1 MAKAKLIKKSRKSWI
16 CSSCGKTIPVGSS
29 YYKGEIAFNPTIIRC
44 TDCGLNDWEVTS
56 SEYQKSVGEIVHLW
70 QETYGVTESSPED
83 VSAALEDIKNIC
95 EDNLDNIPENLQE
108 NYVATLLQERIDSLE
123 SAIDLLDAIDIDDLK
138 QDVAKDYSNMHL
150 SDEEKDM
157 ELSFDDI
164 IDRHGSYTESKLNDM
179 LESAIEMEIDEALSE
194 LEV

>member
-16 CSSCGKTIPVGSS
+16 CSNCRKTIPIGSS
-29 YYKGEIAFNPTIIRC
+29 YYKGEIPFNPTIIRC
-44 TDCGLNDWEVTS
+44 TDCGLQDWEVTS

-83 VSAALEDIKNIC
+83 VSAALQDIQDTC
-95 EDNLDNIPENLQE
+95 ADNLDSIPENLQE
-108 NYVATLLQERIDSLE
+108 SDVATLLQERMDSLD

-138 QDVAKDYSNMHL
+138 QDVANDYASMHL

-164 IDRHGSYTESKLNDM
+164 IERHGSYTKSELNDM